1 MSKSVAPTAELEPR
15 MRDRGALNTAHRMIV
30 DRKQD
35 WTALL
40 QELIRIPS
48 CFEAEHA
55 IVHRVCE
62 YVAAIG
68 LSPIL
73 VPMDASALRL
83 HADAVEPISTV
94 AGRNNV
100 VVRLPG
106 KGGGRSLIFNCHLDI
121 HPEGDAGRWAHPP
134 YSG

>member
-1 MSKSVAPTAELEPR
+1 MSKPGAGSAKLKVRT
-15 MRDRGALNTAHRMIV
+15 RDCSALHAAHRMIV

-40 QELIRIPS
+40 QELIRIRS
-48 CFEAEHA
+48 CYESEHA
-55 IVHRVCE
+55 IVHLVCKH
-62 YVAAIG
+62 VAEVG

-83 HADAVEPISTV
+83 HPDAVEPISTV

-106 KGGGRSLIFNCHLDI
+106 K
-121 HPEGDAGRWAHPP
+121 
-134 YSG
+134 